1 MSKSN
6 SSKKVRKKWFVD
18 ICAFLIDFI
27 SLKHECK
34 IVRSRMLILGDKI
47 LDNFDD
53 QKLSKVFLDSDFKD
67 RTLLKIITS
76 NKFDKLF
83 ENYKV
88 AVILEEIW
96 QGKFTFECDGEIR
109 DLSLLTHL
117 ATSPIKKLRS

>member
-1 MSKSN
+1 M
-6 SSKKVRKKWFVD
+6 
-18 ICAFLIDFI
+18 
-27 SLKHECK
+27 KHECK
-34 IVRSRMLILGDKI
+34 IVRSRMLVLGDNI
-47 LDNFDD
+47 LDNYND

-117 ATSPIKKLRS
+117 ATSPIKKLRSQRTNFNDLIFNGFSY